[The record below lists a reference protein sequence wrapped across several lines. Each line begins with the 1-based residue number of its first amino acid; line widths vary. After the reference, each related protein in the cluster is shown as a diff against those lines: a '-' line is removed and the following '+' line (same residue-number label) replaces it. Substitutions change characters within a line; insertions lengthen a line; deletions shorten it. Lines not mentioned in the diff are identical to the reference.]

1 MGEKGQVLAILVVKD
16 QTLIVDMTTEPALE
30 EQMVGMMT
38 EPAMEEQMVGM
49 MAEPAMEEQMVGM
62 T

>member
-16 QTLIVDMTTEPALE
+16 QTLIVDMTTEPAMK
-30 EQMVGMMT
+30 EQMVGMDMTT
-38 EPAMEEQMVGM
+38 EPAMEEQMV
-49 MAEPAMEEQMVGM
+49 EM

>member
-1 MGEKGQVLAILVVKD
+1 MEEKGKALAILVVKE
-16 QTLIVDMTTEPALE
+16 QTLVVDMTTELAME
-30 EQMVGMMT
+30 EQMVEMTT

-49 MAEPAMEEQMVGM
+49 

>member
-1 MGEKGQVLAILVVKD
+1 MGEKEKALAILVAKNHMLTMD
-16 QTLIVDMTTEPALE
+16 
-30 EQMVGMMT
+30 MMT

-49 MAEPAMEEQMVGM
+49 